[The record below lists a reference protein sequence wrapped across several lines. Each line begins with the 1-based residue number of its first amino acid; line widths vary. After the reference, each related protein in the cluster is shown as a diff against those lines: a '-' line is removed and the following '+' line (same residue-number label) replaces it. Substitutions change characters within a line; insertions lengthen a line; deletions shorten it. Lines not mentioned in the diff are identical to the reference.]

1 MKIKFT
7 DGYNKKTSSNQQDI
21 DVSGSCVITD
31 YDPRTKKPSQKD
43 DLTVSVDKGKATI
56 NGTVFQED
64 SAEVNFNENKY
75 SIFTKLASY
84 DGDNSNLTLD
94 DLEEAYKKK
103 DTFKEFIINLG
114 VKEVSIRFDSHAGV
128 MTIEFDKEIIR
139 IDFNTWWERWGLV
152 EDSSELAIEE
162 TDETQETEP
171 ETKPV
176 KETPKVETQK
186 PEIMF
191 YDAELDNVI
200 NKMNKGQTKT
210 KITREE
216 LNEKI
221 KNIAKNTG
229 CSELLIIYIM
239 SSEGFKRQAGK
250 VGKYGIDTVG
260 FGHTVK
266 AIHNNGFKEGY
277 EISNE
282 TAFDWLEQDII
293 DVINKIKVTYLP
305 DIDWNH
311 VPQSILDALI
321 DLAFNVGESVIAGN
335 KEVLEEALR
344 TGSFVDA
351 AVKISKLNPTKS
363 DLKDGLMKR
372 SCYRLLLAI
381 EDLPA
386 DQRLEAIDKY
396 DSYYTKTVKLQNS
409 SDRALLVADWLDVK
423 ESAEK
428 ELGTYEEKDG
438 IVIHRVKDKEVLWDV
453 AKQYCPS
460 NILAMIKRIKEQN
473 GLKNDTLYRGQRL
486 EIPID
491 PAREPV

>member
-75 SIFTKLASY
+75 SIFIELAKM
-84 DGDNSNLTLD
+84 DGDGSNLTMD
-94 DLEEAYKKK
+94 DLEKAHEQEEA
-103 DTFKEFIINLG
+103 FKAKIGATEI
-114 VKEVSIRFDSHAGV
+114 KYDSRAGV
-128 MTIEFDKEIIR
+128 MTIEFGNEVLR
-139 IDFNTWWERWGLV
+139 IDFKTWWERWGLV
-152 EDSSELAIEE
+152 EDSRNLALEE

-191 YDAELDNVI
+191 YDAELDKVI
-200 NKMNKGQTKT
+200 NDMNKGQTKT
-210 KITREE
+210 KITKEE

-221 KNIAKNTG
+221 KNMAKNIG
-229 CSELLIIYIM
+229 CSELLIVYIM

-250 VGKYGIDTVG
+250 VSTVTVG

-266 AIHNNGFKEGY
+266 AINNKEFGEGY

-293 DVINKIKVTYLP
+293 DVIKKIKVKYLP
-305 DIDWNH
+305 DIDWDN

-335 KEVLEEALR
+335 KEVLEEALK
-344 TGSFVDA
+344 TGSYVDA
-351 AVKISKLNPTKS
+351 AVKISILNPRPS
-363 DLKDGLMKR
+363 GLEAGLRKR

-423 ESAEK
+423 ESVEK
-428 ELGTYEEKDG
+428 ELGTYKKKDG

-453 AKQYCPS
+453 AKQYCTS
-460 NILAMIKRIKEQN
+460 NIPAMIKRIKEQN

-486 EIPID
+486 EIPIE